1 MSDMLPFTLLTGFLG
16 SGKTTLLNQLLASP
30 HLARAAVLVNEL
42 VEVGIDHLLVRH
54 ANEELVVL
62 DSGCVCCTLRKDL
75 VAQLLELLA
84 LREQGKIPRFDR
96 VVLETT
102 GLADAAPVAQTM
114 LSHPELSERFYL
126 DGVVVTVDAQHAEAT
141 LTRYRESQAQLAI
154 ADRVV
159 ITKVDLVSSEQAR
172 RVERLVRTVNPL
184 CKIAHAA
191 LGAVDPRFVMGTGH
205 LDTRELGRDTKAGH
219 EHDCEKHEH
228 THVRSVA
235 VTLDAPVDFRAF
247 SLWVSMLTQ
256 LNGERILRLKAVVC
270 ARGEPTPV
278 AVQAVRHVVYP
289 PLTLPETAGLGGK
302 SHVVVLTHGMSDAEL
317 TELRAE
323 IVALGR

>member
-1 MSDMLPFTLLTGFLG
+1 MSEMLPFTLLTGFLG
-16 SGKTTLLNQLLASP
+16 SGKTTLLNRLLASP
-30 HLARAAVLVNEL
+30 ALARAAVLVNEL
-42 VEVGIDHLLVRH
+42 GEVGIDHLLVRH
-54 ANEELVVL
+54 ASEELVVL
-62 DSGCVCCTLRKDL
+62 DSGCVCCTLRTDL

-126 DGVVVTVDAQHAEAT
+126 DGVVVTVDAQHAQST
-141 LTRYRESQAQLAI
+141 LAHYRESQAQLAI

-159 ITKVDLVSSEQAR
+159 LTKVDLVSPEQADA
-172 RVERLVRTVNPL
+172 VEQLVRAVNPL
-184 CKIAHAA
+184 CNIARAA
-191 LGAVDPRFVMGTGH
+191 LGAVDPRFVIGTGH
-205 LDTRELGRDTKAGH
+205 LDTRELARNAALR
-219 EHDCEKHEH
+219 EHDCATHAH

-235 VTLDAPVDFRAF
+235 LTLDRPVDFRAF
-247 SLWVSMLTQ
+247 ALWVSMLTQ
-256 LNGERILRLKAVVC
+256 LHGERILRLKAVVS
-270 ARGEPTPV
+270 ARGEPTPI

-289 PLTLPETAGLGGK
+289 PLTLPETAGLAGK

-317 TELRAE
+317 SALRAE
-323 IVALGR
+323 IVALAG